1 MKERLI
7 TLACALGALLLFI
20 TLFVQVGAAERPEL
34 TVPTTADR
42 GDNGLAAASAWLAGE
57 HVPTRALRARFDG
70 ALTAADL
77 TLSGNLLIVSLPVAT
92 PFGVEELHALDQWL
106 QAGNTLL
113 VLAAFEDRPDWATGR
128 IGLDRELADLT
139 GLGRETP
146 RANGRRPA
154 PPVSPARRRAGQA
167 SDVGAA
173 LASASRRLEEPQR
186 STLVPNR
193 AHVFFDGVAA
203 AVALSDYPR
212 RALPAQAWTV
222 GLPYD
227 GFMLCLARARET
239 GAGALWVRPH
249 AGGTVIVSGF
259 GSLFSNRALGLA
271 DNARLLANIVGA
283 SLGPG
288 GTVLFDDE
296 HQGLSDAYDPE
307 KFWRDPRLYATLGV
321 LAALWLTWVLGGTRL
336 RVPVGRTAAPREAQL
351 VRATGLFLARA
362 LSAPAAARRMFE
374 HFFRRLRVHAPR
386 APQSTGPPW
395 LLLEHHPRVARA
407 DLEQLRE
414 WYAAAHSAGRVP
426 LARLH
431 NLMIRIERRLAA

>member
-7 TLACALGALLLFI
+7 TLACALGALLLFL
-20 TLFVQVGAAERPEL
+20 TLFVHVGESERPEVTL
-34 TVPTTADR
+34 PTTLER
-42 GDNGLAAASAWLAGE
+42 GDNGLAAVSAWLGGE
-57 HVPTRALRARFDG
+57 HVPTRTVRARFDA
-70 ALTAADL
+70 ALGAADL

-92 PFGVEELHALDQWL
+92 PFRSEELRSLDEWL

-128 IGLDRELADLT
+128 TGLDGELADLT
-139 GLGRETP
+139 GLGRETL
-146 RANGRRPA
+146 RASDHAA
-154 PPVSPARRRAGQA
+154 PPPRRRAGQA
-167 SDVGAA
+167 SDLGAA
-173 LASASRRLEEPQR
+173 MAAVSRRLSDPQR

-193 AHVFFDGVAA
+193 VHVYLDGVTA

-212 RALPAQAWTV
+212 RALPSQARTLS
-222 GLPYD
+222 LPHD
-227 GFMLCLARARET
+227 GFMLCLARERET

-249 AGGTVIVSGF
+249 GGGTVIVSGF

-283 SLGPG
+283 SLAPG

-321 LAALWLTWVLGGTRL
+321 LVALWLTWVLGGTRL
-336 RVPVGRTAAPREAQL
+336 RVPVSRTAAPREAQL

-374 HFFRRLRVHAPR
+374 HFFRRLRLHAPR
-386 APQSTGPPW
+386 AAEPAGPPW
-395 LLLEHHPRVARA
+395 QLLEHNPRIARA

-431 NLMIRIERRLAA
+431 NLMIRIERQLAA

>member
-1 MKERLI
+1 MNERLI

-20 TLFVQVGAAERPEL
+20 TLFVHVGEAQRAEVTL
-34 TVPTTADR
+34 PTTVER

-57 HVPTRALRARFDG
+57 RLRTRAVRTRFDG
-70 ALTAADL
+70 ALTAVDL

-92 PFGVEELHALDQWL
+92 PFGAGELHSLDEWL
-106 QAGNTLL
+106 EAGNTLL
-113 VLAAFEDRPDWATGR
+113 VLAAFEDRPDWAIGR
-128 IGLDRELADLT
+128 SGLDSELADLT
-139 GLGRETP
+139 GLGRALP
-146 RANGRRPA
+146 RASPRTAPA
-154 PPVSPARRRAGQA
+154 VRRRAAQA
-167 SDVGAA
+167 SDLGAA
-173 LASASRRLEEPQR
+173 VASASRRLAEPQR
-186 STLVPNR
+186 SILVPNR
-193 AHVFFDGVAA
+193 AHVFLDGVAS

-212 RALPAQAWTV
+212 RALAAQAWTL
-222 GLPYD
+222 GLPQD
-227 GFMLCLARARET
+227 GFMLCLAHARET
-239 GAGALWVRPH
+239 AAGALWVRPH
-249 AGGTVIVSGF
+249 GSGTVIVSGF

-336 RVPVGRTAAPREAQL
+336 RVPAGRTAAPREAQL

-374 HFFRRLRVHAPR
+374 HFFRRLRARAPR
-386 APQSTGPPW
+386 AAQSGGPPW
-395 LLLEHHPRVARA
+395 QLLEQHPRIARD

-431 NLMIRIERRLAA
+431 NLMIRIERQLAA

>member
-7 TLACALGALLLFI
+7 TLACALGALLLFLA
-20 TLFVQVGAAERPEL
+20 LFVHVGAAERPDV
-34 TVPTTADR
+34 TRPTTVER
-42 GDNGLAAASAWLAGE
+42 GDNGLAAARAWLAGE
-57 HVPTRALRARFDG
+57 HVPTRAVRARFDG
-70 ALTAADL
+70 ALGAADL
-77 TLSGNLLIVSLPVAT
+77 TVSGNLLIVSLPVAT
-92 PFGVEELHALDQWL
+92 PFGAEELHSLDNWL

-128 IGLDRELADLT
+128 IGLDTDLADLT
-139 GLGRETP
+139 GLAREAP
-146 RANGRRPA
+146 RASARPA
-154 PPVSPARRRAGQA
+154 PPARRRAGQA
-167 SDVGAA
+167 SDLGAA
-173 LASASRRLEEPQR
+173 AASASRRLAEPQR

-193 AHVFFDGVAA
+193 AHVFLDGVAA

-212 RALPAQAWTV
+212 RPFASQAWTP
-222 GLPYD
+222 GLPHD

-249 AGGTVIVSGF
+249 ARGTVIVSGF

-271 DNARLLANIVGA
+271 DNARLLANIVAA
-283 SLGPG
+283 SLAPG

-336 RVPVGRTAAPREAQL
+336 RVPARRSAAPREAQL
-351 VRATGLFLARA
+351 VRATGVFLARV

-374 HFFRRLRVHAPR
+374 HFFRRLRRHAPR
-386 APQSTGPPW
+386 ALESAGPPW
-395 LLLEHHPRVARA
+395 QLLEHHPRIARA

-431 NLMIRIERRLAA
+431 NLMIRIERQLAA

>member
-7 TLACALGALLLFI
+7 TLACALGALLLFL
-20 TLFVQVGAAERPEL
+20 TLFVHVGEAQRPDVTL
-34 TVPTTADR
+34 PTSVER
-42 GDNGLAAASAWLAGE
+42 GDNGLAAARAWLAGE
-57 HVPTRALRARFDG
+57 QVPTRAVRTRFDDALG
-70 ALTAADL
+70 AAEL

-92 PFGVEELHALDQWL
+92 PFGSGELRSLDEWL

-113 VLAAFEDRPDWATGR
+113 VLAALADRPDWAAGR
-128 IGLDRELADLT
+128 ISLDTELADLT
-139 GLGRETP
+139 GLGRETE
-146 RANGRRPA
+146 RAGARAA
-154 PPVSPARRRAGQA
+154 PPARRRAGE
-167 SDVGAA
+167 SGDLGAA
-173 LASASRRLEEPQR
+173 MAAAYRRLAEPQR

-193 AHVFFDGVAA
+193 AHAYLEGVAA

-212 RALPAQAWTV
+212 RALASRAWTPS
-222 GLPYD
+222 LPHD
-227 GFMLCLARARET
+227 GFMLCLARERES

-249 AGGTVIVSGF
+249 GGGTLIVSGF

-283 SLGPG
+283 SLAPG

-307 KFWRDPRLYATLGV
+307 KFYRDPRLYATLAV
-321 LAALWLTWVLGGTRL
+321 LVALWLTWVLGGTRL
-336 RVPVGRTAAPREAQL
+336 RLPVSRTAAPREAQL
-351 VRATGLFLARA
+351 VRATGVFLARA
-362 LSAPAAARRMFE
+362 LSAPAAAQRMFE
-374 HFFRRLRVHAPR
+374 HFFRRLRLHAPR
-386 APQSTGPPW
+386 AAGPAGPPW
-395 LLLEHHPRVARA
+395 RLLEHNPRIARA

-431 NLMIRIERRLAA
+431 NLMIRIERQLAA

>member
-7 TLACALGALLLFI
+7 TLGCALGALLLFLG
-20 TLFVQVGAAERPEL
+20 LFVHVGEAERSDV
-34 TVPTTADR
+34 TVPTTLER

-57 HVPTRALRARFDG
+57 HVPTRAVRGRFDG
-70 ALTAADL
+70 ALGAADL
-77 TLSGNLLIVSLPVAT
+77 TLSGNLLVVSLPVAT
-92 PFGVEELHALDQWL
+92 PFSSEELRSLDEWL

-113 VLAAFEDRPDWATGR
+113 VLAALGDRPDWATR
-128 IGLDRELADLT
+128 RAGLDTELADLT

-146 RANGRRPA
+146 PASERAAA
-154 PPVSPARRRAGQA
+154 PPRRGARAAVDPG
-167 SDVGAA
+167 A
-173 LASASRRLEEPQR
+173 LASLYRRLPEPQR

-193 AHVFFDGVAA
+193 AHAYLDGVAA
-203 AVALSDYPR
+203 AVALSDYPL
-212 RALPAQAWTV
+212 RALSSRAWTP
-222 GLPYD
+222 GLPHD
-227 GFMLCLARARET
+227 GFMLCLARGREN

-283 SLGPG
+283 SLAPG

-296 HQGLSDAYDPE
+296 HQGLSDAYDAE
-307 KFWRDPRLYATLGV
+307 KFYRDPRLYATLGV
-321 LAALWLTWVLGGTRL
+321 LVALWLTWVLGGTRL
-336 RVPVGRTAAPREAQL
+336 RVPVSRTAAPREAQL

-374 HFFRRLRVHAPR
+374 HFFRRLRAHAPR
-386 APQSTGPPW
+386 AAQAAGPPW
-395 LLLEHHPRVARA
+395 QLLEHSPRIARS

-414 WYAAAHSAGRVP
+414 WYAVAHSSGRVP

-431 NLMIRIERRLAA
+431 NLMIRIERQLAA

>member
-20 TLFVQVGAAERPEL
+20 TLFVHVGGAERPDVTL
-34 TVPTTADR
+34 PTTVER
-42 GDNGLAAASAWLAGE
+42 GDNGLAAASTWLAGE
-57 HVPTRALRARFDG
+57 HVPTRAVRARFDT
-70 ALTAADL
+70 ALGAADL
-77 TLSGNLLIVSLPVAT
+77 TLSGNLLVVSLPVAT
-92 PFGVEELHALDQWL
+92 PFGAGELQSLDKWL

-113 VLAAFEDRPDWATGR
+113 VLAALEDRPDWTTGR
-128 IGLDRELADLT
+128 IGFDADLADLT

-146 RANGRRPA
+146 RASARTA
-154 PPVSPARRRAGQA
+154 PPARRSARQA
-167 SDVGAA
+167 TDLSAA
-173 LASASRRLEEPQR
+173 VAYASRRLGQSQR

-193 AHVFFDGVAA
+193 AHVFLDGVAT

-212 RALPAQAWTV
+212 RAPASQAGTL
-222 GLPYD
+222 GLPQN
-227 GFMLCLARARET
+227 GFMLCLARTRET

-249 AGGTVIVSGF
+249 AGGTLIVSGF

-307 KFWRDPRLYATLGV
+307 RFWRDPRLYATLGV

-336 RVPVGRTAAPREAQL
+336 RVPVSRSAAPREAQL
-351 VRATGLFLARA
+351 VRTTGMFLARA
-362 LSAPAAARRMFE
+362 LSAPAAARCMYA
-374 HFFRRLRVHAPR
+374 HFFRRLRRHAPR
-386 APQSTGPPW
+386 ALESAGPPW
-395 LLLEHHPRVARA
+395 QLLERHPRIARS

-426 LARLH
+426 LTRLH
-431 NLMIRIERRLAA
+431 NLMIRIERQLAA

>member
-20 TLFVQVGAAERPEL
+20 TLFVHVGEARRPDV
-34 TVPTTADR
+34 TRPTSVER

-57 HVPTRALRARFDG
+57 HVPTRAVRTRFDG

-92 PFGVEELHALDQWL
+92 AFGAAELHTLDSWL
-106 QAGNTLL
+106 KAGNTLL
-113 VLAAFEDRPDWATGR
+113 VLAALEDRPDWAAGR
-128 IGLDRELADLT
+128 TGLDTELSDLT
-139 GLGRETP
+139 GLGRATP
-146 RANGRRPA
+146 RASAGTVPPA
-154 PPVSPARRRAGQA
+154 QRRAGRT
-167 SDVGAA
+167 SGLSETVV
-173 LASASRRLEEPQR
+173 SASRRLEEPER

-193 AHVFFDGVAA
+193 AHAFLDGVAT

-212 RALPAQAWTV
+212 RAPGSQAWTP
-222 GLPYD
+222 GLPRD

-271 DNARLLANIVGA
+271 DNARLLADIVGA

-288 GTVLFDDE
+288 GAVLFDDE
-296 HQGLSDAYDPE
+296 HQGLSDAYDPD

-336 RVPVGRTAAPREAQL
+336 RVPARRSAAPREAQL

-374 HFFRRLRVHAPR
+374 HFFRRLRLHAPR
-386 APQSTGPPW
+386 ALESAGPPW
-395 LLLEHHPRVARA
+395 QLLEHHPRIARA

-431 NLMIRIERRLAA
+431 NLMIRIERQLAA

>member
-7 TLACALGALLLFI
+7 TLACALGALLLFV
-20 TLFVQVGAAERPEL
+20 TLFVRVGEAQRPEVTL
-34 TVPTTADR
+34 PTTVER

-57 HVPTRALRARFDG
+57 HVPTRAVRARFDG
-70 ALTAADL
+70 ALGASDL

-92 PFGVEELHALDQWL
+92 AFGAAELHSLDNWL

-113 VLAAFEDRPDWATGR
+113 VLAAFEDRPDWASGR
-128 IGLDRELADLT
+128 IGLDTDLADLT
-139 GLGRETP
+139 GLGRGTP
-146 RANGRRPA
+146 RAGERTGP
-154 PPVSPARRRAGQA
+154 PARRRPGQA
-167 SDVGAA
+167 SDLSTAV
-173 LASASRRLEEPQR
+173 ASASRRLAEPQR

-193 AHVFFDGVAA
+193 AHVFLDGVAA
-203 AVALSDYPR
+203 ALALSDYPR
-212 RALPAQAWTV
+212 RALPPQAWTL
-222 GLPYD
+222 GLPHD

-336 RVPVGRTAAPREAQL
+336 RVPAGRTAAPREAQL

-362 LSAPAAARRMFE
+362 LSAPAAARRMFG
-374 HFFRRLRVHAPR
+374 HFFRRLRLHAPR
-386 APQSTGPPW
+386 ALQSAGPPW
-395 LLLEHHPRVARA
+395 QLLEHHPRIARA

-431 NLMIRIERRLAA
+431 NLMIRIERQLAA

>member
-7 TLACALGALLLFI
+7 TLACALGALLLLL
-20 TLFVQVGAAERPEL
+20 TLFVHVGGAERPAVTL
-34 TVPTTADR
+34 PTTVER

-57 HVPTRALRARFDG
+57 RVPTRAVRDRFDG
-70 ALTAADL
+70 ALGAADL
-77 TLSGNLLIVSLPVAT
+77 TLSGNLLVVSLPVAT
-92 PFGVEELHALDQWL
+92 PFGADELRSLDNWL

-128 IGLDRELADLT
+128 IGLDTDLADLT
-139 GLGRETP
+139 GLGREMP
-146 RANGRRPA
+146 RASARTA
-154 PPVSPARRRAGQA
+154 PPARRRPGQA
-167 SDVGAA
+167 DDLSAA
-173 LASASRRLEEPQR
+173 VASASRRLEEPQR

-193 AHVFFDGVAA
+193 AHVFLEGVAT
-203 AVALSDYPR
+203 AVALSDFPR
-212 RALPAQAWTV
+212 RALPSQAWTL
-222 GLPYD
+222 GLPHD
-227 GFMLCLARARET
+227 GFMLCLAHARES

-307 KFWRDPRLYATLGV
+307 KFYRDPRLYATLGV

-336 RVPVGRTAAPREAQL
+336 RVPATRSAAPREAQL
-351 VRATGLFLARA
+351 VRATGVFLARA
-362 LSAPAAARRMFE
+362 LSPPAAARRMFE
-374 HFFRRLRVHAPR
+374 HFFRRLRLHAPR
-386 APQSTGPPW
+386 AAESAGPPW
-395 LLLEHHPRVARA
+395 QLLEQHPRIARA
-407 DLEQLRE
+407 ELEQLRE
-414 WYAAAHSAGRVP
+414 WYAAAHSSGRVP

-431 NLMIRIERRLAA
+431 NLLIRIERQLAA